1 MNRANGIERKS
12 AKSFFTETVICVAEQ
27 WKKRMGYCFV
37 SECDHAQESHF
48 KFFVFFCH
56 IWGTTQPRSQLS
68 QVISDV
74 RSPVK
79 LVGKIRAIAL
89 VSKPP
94 QVTRIARTGLG
105 TRLGTTVC

>member
-1 MNRANGIERKS
+1 MNRANGIERRS

-37 SECDHAQESHF
+37 SESNHF
-48 KFFVFFCH
+48 NFFIFFCH
-56 IWGTTQPRSQLS
+56 ILGTTQPRSQLS
-68 QVISDV
+68 SAISDV
-74 RSPVK
+74 TWPVK
-79 LVGKIRAIAL
+79 LVGKIRAITL

-94 QVTRIARTGLG
+94 LVTKIARTGLG